1 MDKQTGR
8 TFFQLKYFI
17 VCYLPPIFS
26 KLIDAQTL
34 MKSRLLK
41 YDGISKLLCSQLTVI
56 TNYMYLSIY
65 AASKVLKKHSPPV
78 KNIDVS

>member
-8 TFFQLKYFI
+8 TSFQLKYFI

-78 KNIDVS
+78 KKH